1 MKTLAPEDRKS
12 KVDLQEV
19 ASIMKAKME
28 ERKVSVRKL
37 ASQTGIS
44 PAIIQDLR
52 SGKKNNITLVNLVS
66 LFDALNLSLFMR
78 SGKNQI
84 RIGGQDG

>member
-1 MKTLAPEDRKS
+1 MENLAPENRKS

-19 ASIMKAKME
+19 ASILKAKME
-28 ERKVSVRKL
+28 EKKVSVRKL
-37 ASQTGIS
+37 AFQTGIS

-66 LFDALNLSLFMR
+66 IFDALNLSMFLR
-78 SGKNQI
+78 SGKSQI
-84 RIGGQDG
+84 RIGG